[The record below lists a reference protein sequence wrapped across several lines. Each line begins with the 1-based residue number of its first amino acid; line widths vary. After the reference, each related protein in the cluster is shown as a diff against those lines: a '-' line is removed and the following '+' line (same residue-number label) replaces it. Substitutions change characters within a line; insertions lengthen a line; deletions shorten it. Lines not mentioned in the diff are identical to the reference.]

1 MLIKLSSA
9 SRQLVLQKNMMFLI
23 CITGQDPDGDYSAAT
38 YFFNIISNEWTRG
51 KVAIFKLA
59 LLWNTLLLNYKSAFW
74 TKLYSNKKFIFSTTW
89 GAVETRN
96 AKLMYEEQTLG
107 GPFGWNKMAQASL
120 LAHPSSGRDEEQ
132 LDGEVGVK
140 CVDQSFAFQGRR
152 RSVEPEVVEARAPKY
167 STAWNRNGTWMTKSK
182 WKLEQLV

>member
-59 LLWNTLLLNYKSAFW
+59 LLETHFSW
-74 TKLYSNKKFIFSTTW
+74 TTKVLFASNAII
-89 GAVETRN
+89 
-96 AKLMYEEQTLG
+96 
-107 GPFGWNKMAQASL
+107 SL
-120 LAHPSSGRDEEQ
+120 LGLNQFYSFN
-132 LDGEVGVK
+132 
-140 CVDQSFAFQGRR
+140 VDILMEAKQVNLAFRL
-152 RSVEPEVVEARAPKY
+152 
-167 STAWNRNGTWMTKSK
+167 
-182 WKLEQLV
+182 KLEELSAKVSK